1 MWYGRHID
9 VVSVEVDVLHVP
21 EFVIYTLLSN
31 KVDRIQCTTQTF
43 KGLMKFSIKTLSVIK
58 KDYFDLCVKLNI
70 PVVL

>member
-21 EFVIYTLLSN
+21 SN